1 MSVGKQ
7 IVRLHLKVLEN
18 VEHLLETSVI
28 DGFRKAALFNALFRG
43 DELSGE
49 IVFFKGLKQMLR

>member
-1 MSVGKQ
+1 
-7 IVRLHLKVLEN
+7 VRLHLKVLEN